1 MAAGVFRPR
10 QRRQK
15 GVSMSPEVT
24 LTTPSRDDVERLT
37 QWLQD
42 EDVNTSWYGKDD
54 DGQPLHAGYAP
65 SQILAGGSEE
75 WDRVF
80 NNENRKVFAVYT
92 SEGDHIG
99 EAQLVIEWPLL
110 EAQAYILVG
119 RKDLWHHHYG
129 TTAFVSLL
137 DHAFNDLGLHRIW
150 VDVPEYNKPAMAMVE
165 HIGFVVEGHFRKAH
179 RRGDQWFDSYALGL
193 LAEEYPRRRAR
204 LLESGI

>member
-1 MAAGVFRPR
+1 MFP
-10 QRRQK
+10 Q
-15 GVSMSPEVT
+15 VSLSVPT
-24 LTTPSRDDVERLT
+24 R
-37 QWLQD
+37 
-42 EDVNTSWYGKDD
+42 EDVQRLLDWLDDEEVSESWYGMGE
-54 DGQPLHAGYAP
+54 DGQPLHAGYIP
-65 SQILAGGSEE
+65 SRVLEVDGSE

-80 NNENRKVFAVYT
+80 KDDNRKVFAVNST
-92 SEGDHIG
+92 DGEHIG

-110 EAQAYILVG
+110 EAQAFILVG

-129 TTAFVSLL
+129 TTALVSLL
-137 DHAFNDLGLHRIW
+137 DHAFNDMGLHRIW

-204 LLESGI
+204 LMESGV

>member
-1 MAAGVFRPR
+1 MFP
-10 QRRQK
+10 Q
-15 GVSMSPEVT
+15 VSLSVPT
-24 LTTPSRDDVERLT
+24 R
-37 QWLQD
+37 
-42 EDVNTSWYGKDD
+42 EDVQRLLDWLDDEEVSESWYGMGE
-54 DGQPLHAGYAP
+54 DGQPLHAGYIP
-65 SQILAGGSEE
+65 SRALEVDGKE

-80 NNENRKVFAVYT
+80 NDDNRKVFAVN
-92 SEGDHIG
+92 SSDGEHIG

-110 EAQAYILVG
+110 EAQAFILVG

-129 TTAFVSLL
+129 TTALVSLL
-137 DHAFNDLGLHRIW
+137 DHAFNDMGLHRIW

-204 LLESGI
+204 LMESGV